1 MAADSSP
8 QGALE
13 LLNARD
19 TLDNGFHV
27 LISTH
32 VPDNVKH
39 AVWVNKYVDFH
50 KLSRS
55 RPH

>member
-1 MAADSSP
+1 MAALD
-8 QGALE
+8 

-19 TLDNGFHV
+19 TLDKGFHV
-27 LISTH
+27 LLSTH

-39 AVWVNKYVDFH
+39 AFWVNKYVDFH